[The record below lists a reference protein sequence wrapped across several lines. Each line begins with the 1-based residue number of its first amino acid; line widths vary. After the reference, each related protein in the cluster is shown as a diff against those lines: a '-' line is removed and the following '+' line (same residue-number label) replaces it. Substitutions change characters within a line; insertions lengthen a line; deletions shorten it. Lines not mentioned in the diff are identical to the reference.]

1 MSKYN
6 QANLQKINRYSIA
19 GRHSKVHTELL
30 GQNFQTGSSFKS
42 FFETLPDIL
51 VAKDL
56 KTFVNHVALAR
67 HNHRGVMLMMGA
79 HAIKVGLSP
88 VLIDLI
94 RAGLITSISMN
105 GAGVI
110 HDTELTL
117 FGQTS
122 EDVAV
127 ALADGSFGMVEETGK
142 LVNEFIVQA
151 HKNNLGLGEGVGKAL
166 LDRDASN
173 LQRSV
178 LANAYAHDV
187 PATIHVAIG
196 SDIIHQHPEADGAAI
211 GATSHRDFKIFA
223 AHVPKIN
230 EGGIVMNVGSNVILP
245 EVFLKA
251 LTVARNIH
259 PPVNNF
265 YTANFDMIQHYR
277 PRVNVVQRPTL
288 QGGQG
293 FTFIG
298 HHEIMLPLFVAAVK
312 ERLHELR
319 SAI

>member
-1 MSKYN
+1 MSKYPVADLS
-6 QANLQKINRYSIA
+6 QIKRYSIS
-19 GRHSKVHTELL
+19 GRHSKVNTGLM
-30 GQNFQTGSSFKS
+30 GQHFQTGSSFQS
-42 FFETLPDIL
+42 FFASLPDIL

-56 KTFVNHVALAR
+56 KEFVEHVAQA
-67 HNHRGVMLMMGA
+67 HINNKAVMLMMGA

-88 VLIDLI
+88 VLIDMI
-94 RAGLITSISMN
+94 KTGLISSISLN

-122 EDVAV
+122 ENVAK

-142 LVNEFIVQA
+142 MVNEFIVAA
-151 HKNNLGLGEGVGKAL
+151 HKNGLGLGEGVGKAL
-166 LDRDASN
+166 LKKKPDS

-178 LANAYAHDV
+178 LANAYVHNV

-196 SDIIHQHPEADGAAI
+196 TDIIHQHPEADGAAL

-230 EGGIVMNVGSNVILP
+230 DGGIVMNVGSNVILP

-251 LTVARNIH
+251 LTVARNIA

-288 QGGQG
+288 QGGKG
-293 FTFIG
+293 YTFIG

-312 ERLHELR
+312 ERLNELR
-319 SAI
+319 G